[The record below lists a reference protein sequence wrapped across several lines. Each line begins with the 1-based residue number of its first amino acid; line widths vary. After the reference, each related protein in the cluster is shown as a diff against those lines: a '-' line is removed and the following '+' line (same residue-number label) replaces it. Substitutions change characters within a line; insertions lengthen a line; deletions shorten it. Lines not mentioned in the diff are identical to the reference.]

1 MPVQGHFLERLETV
15 RLWDG
20 STLLPGLRSR
30 LEREYACWQ
39 FVDQQIKELETERR
53 EMIRTAAD
61 PSVEQVRQL
70 LRLRGLGE
78 NSAWLFVMEFFS
90 WREFRTRRQ
99 VGGLAGLTPTPYQS
113 SEQSREQGIDKSGN
127 SPVRSIAI
135 EIAWGWLRHQPDS
148 ELTLWFQKRFGHG
161 SKRLR
166 KIGIVAL
173 ARKLLIALWR
183 YLEYGEMPAG
193 AQLKTV

>member
-1 MPVQGHFLERLETV
+1 E
-15 RLWDG
+15 
-20 STLLPGLRSR
+20 LL
-30 LEREYACWQ
+30 
-39 FVDQQIKELETERR
+39 
-53 EMIRTAAD
+53 RTSEEA
-61 PSVEQVRQL
+61 SVEQVRRL
-70 LRLRGLGE
+70 LRLRGIGE
-78 NSAWLFVMEFFS
+78 NSAWLFVMEFFA

-113 SEQSREQGIDKSGN
+113 GGQSREQGISKAGN

-148 ELTLWFQKRFGHG
+148 ELSLWFQKRFGHG

-166 KIGIVAL
+166 KIGIVAV

-183 YLEYGEMPAG
+183 YLEYGEVPAG
-193 AQLKTV
+193 AQFKAT